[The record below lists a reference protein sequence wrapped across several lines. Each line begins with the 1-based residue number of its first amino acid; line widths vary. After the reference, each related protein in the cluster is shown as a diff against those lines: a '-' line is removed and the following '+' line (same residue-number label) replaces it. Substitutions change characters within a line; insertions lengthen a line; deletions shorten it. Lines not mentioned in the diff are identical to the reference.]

1 MRRVN
6 SKTRGGVQIFFHAE
20 SEREKISVQN
30 QLLAQKVCTK
40 SLRFSS
46 AVKSSAMVI
55 IILHTHTRALSSFDA
70 CAQREY
76 LLCAKVVIFFLM
88 RKHLGRS
95 PPRCKKEQFGRRY
108 FRRHGGGR
116 GRSNTNHFVHKK
128 RRGQPLGR
136 ANQTNTSSTCTT
148 MNER

>member
-1 MRRVN
+1 MFSLLYQKKAIADDGDCLMRRVN
-6 SKTRGGVQIFFHAE
+6 SKTRGGGVQIFFHAE

-55 IILHTHTRALSSFDA
+55 IILHTHTPLSSFDA

-76 LLCAKVVIFFLM
+76 LLCVKVVIFFFEETARKM
-88 RKHLGRS
+88 RRS
-95 PPRCKKEQFGRRY
+95 PPRCKKEQFGDEDI
-108 FRRHGGGR
+108 FVGTAGDGGW
-116 GRSNTNHFVHKK
+116 
-128 RRGQPLGR
+128 L
-136 ANQTNTSSTCTT
+136 
-148 MNER
+148 